1 MVEQQRLT
9 KVPAFE
15 VHPWRD
21 IILDGLGAFKTTG
34 ETILVASEQ
43 AMEPIWVCGGC
54 DAPLAIGTSPR
65 QLIKRVLRCGKCR
78 SYNRAETG

>member
-1 MVEQQRLT
+1 MVVQHKLT

-15 VHPWRD
+15 VHPRRD
-21 IILDGLGAFKTTG
+21 TILDGLGAFKTAG
-34 ETILVASEQ
+34 ETILVASQQ

-54 DAPLAIGTSPR
+54 DAPLAVGTSPG

-78 SYNRAETG
+78 SYNRAETN